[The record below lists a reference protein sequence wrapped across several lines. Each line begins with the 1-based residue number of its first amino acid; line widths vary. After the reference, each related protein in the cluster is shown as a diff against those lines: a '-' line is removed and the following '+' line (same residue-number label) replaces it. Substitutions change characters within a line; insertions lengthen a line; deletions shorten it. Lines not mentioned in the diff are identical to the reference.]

1 MKEGGK
7 NGAILLERERERERE
22 TDKGDC
28 LYLLHG
34 YLCEVF
40 LVHFIHSIFQV
51 IPQTLY
57 AATQNRHN
65 SRYVLSTDPKLCI
78 HIAQIFTSTFR
89 IS

>member
-7 NGAILLERERERERE
+7 NGAILLERERERE

-51 IPQTLY
+51 IPQTLCRHTEQ
-57 AATQNRHN
+57 TQ
-65 SRYVLSTDPKLCI
+65 
-78 HIAQIFTSTFR
+78 
-89 IS
+89 